1 MKEEPIMTALLK
13 KDLYLVGKQSWI
25 LLGVA
30 LLFSFM
36 PQFESFGSAYL
47 MVLAITLPL
56 TTLAYDERCHWDT
69 YLSMTPCRP
78 ERVVCSKYVFTALL
92 AVAALAVTLLA
103 GLLKSAFV
111 HGEYDLIGNM
121 VQRVSLL
128 VVILTVNAVTLP
140 TIFRFGVEKGRLTMM
155 ALMFGIFGII
165 VGGAKLIGEE
175 RMFGWLDQVSLAGLG
190 IAAAAVTI
198 ALNAASFFLSVRFY
212 RKRQAGAYD

>member
-1 MKEEPIMTALLK
+1 MTALLK

-30 LLFSFM
+30 LLFSFT

-47 MVLAITLPL
+47 MVLTMTLPL
-56 TTLAYDERCHWDT
+56 TTLAYDERCHWDA

-78 ERVVCSKYVFTALL
+78 ERVVCSKYVFTVLL
-92 AVAALAVTLLA
+92 AVTALAVTLLA
-103 GLLKSAFV
+103 GLLKSAFIR
-111 HGEYDLIGNM
+111 GEYDLLGNM
-121 VQRVSLL
+121 AQRVALL
-128 VVILTVNAVTLP
+128 VVILAVNAVTLP

-175 RMFGWLDQVSLAGLG
+175 RMFGWMDRISLAGLG
-190 IAAAAVTI
+190 IAAAAVTA

-212 RKRQAGAYD
+212 RRRQAGAYE

>member
-155 ALMFGIFGII
+155 ALMFGFFGVI
-165 VGGAKLIGEE
+165 VGGAKLLGED
-175 RMFGWLDQVSLAGLG
+175 RMFGWLDRISLATLGL
-190 IAAAAVTI
+190 AAAAAIVVF
-198 ALNAASFFLSVRFY
+198 NVASFLLAVRFY

>member
-1 MKEEPIMTALLK
+1 MTALLK

-30 LLFSFM
+30 LLFSFT

-47 MVLAITLPL
+47 MVLTMTLPL

-78 ERVVCSKYVFTALL
+78 ERVVCSKYVFTILL
-92 AVAALAVTLLA
+92 AVTALAVTLLA

-175 RMFGWLDQVSLAGLG
+175 RMFGWMDRVSLAGLG
-190 IAAAAVTI
+190 IAAAAVTV
-198 ALNAASFFLSVRFY
+198 ALNVASFFLSVRFY
-212 RKRQAGAYD
+212 RRRQAGAYD